1 MRLMC
6 NEYTQRKLGVDAQ
19 LCVSTEKTNQKLMK
33 NAITILLLLFFL
45 NLSFSQKKQDFTVKS
60 LNGKIEVKINVD
72 DKISWTILH
81 EKDVILAP
89 SEMSMTLDENIVLG
103 KNTVVLN
110 SKKETVNT
118 SFETPLY
125 KKKSVQNN
133 YNQLTLNFKNDF
145 SIEYRVFDDGAAYRF
160 ITKKKKDITVKSEE
174 VVLNFD
180 QDYNTLMPY
189 VRDLRNP
196 KDAFISSFE
205 SHYENKKISEFKKD
219 TLAFLPFLIDYKNHK
234 KAVFLEANLEDY
246 AGLFVTNN
254 KNNSGFESRF
264 SKYPLKET
272 NGGFNYLNKLITERA
287 DYLVKTKGTRTFP
300 WRAIVISENDADL
313 ANNDMVQKLAEPSKI
328 KDVSW
333 IKPGKVAWDWW
344 NDWNIYNVDF
354 KAGINTQT
362 YKYYIDFAS
371 KNKVEYV
378 VLDEGW
384 SVETDIMKHNPNVD
398 LEALIAY
405 AKDRNVGIILWAS
418 WMAIHDKTEAVFDNY
433 AKLGIKG
440 FKVDFIDRDDAKMV
454 NSVYDIAQRAANHKL
469 IIDFHGMYKPT
480 GIQRTYPNILNFEG
494 VKGLENNKWTPNDDV
509 PLYDTTIPFIR
520 MMAGPMDYTP
530 GAMRNATKSEF
541 KPSHSNPM
549 SQGTRCHQLALYT
562 IFEAPLQM
570 MADSPTA
577 FMKEQESTD
586 FIAKVPTT
594 FDETV
599 SLNGEV
605 GKYISIARR
614 KGNTWYLGSITN
626 WDSRDIT
633 IDFSFLEKGKK
644 FQAEIFSDGLNA
656 DKAATDYKRE
666 IITIDSA
673 TKLTYRLANGGGL
686 AMIIQ

>member
-1 MRLMC
+1 
-6 NEYTQRKLGVDAQ
+6 
-19 LCVSTEKTNQKLMK
+19 MK
-33 NAITILLLLFFL
+33 NTFILFCFLFV
-45 NLSFSQKKQDFTVKS
+45 NLSFSQKKQDFTVTS
-60 LNGKIEVKINVD
+60 PDGKIDVKINVA
-72 DKISWTILH
+72 DKISWSISH
-81 EKDVILAP
+81 QKDLILAP
-89 SEMSMTLDENIVLG
+89 SEMSLTLDGNVVLG
-103 KNTVVLN
+103 KNPVVLN

-125 KKKSVQNN
+125 KKKSVQNH

-145 SIEYRVFDDGAAYRF
+145 SIEFRVFDDGAAYRF
-160 ITKKKKDITVKSEE
+160 ITKKKKDITVNWEE

-180 QDYNTLMPY
+180 KDYSTLMPY

-196 KDAFISSFE
+196 KDQFISSFE
-205 SHYENKKISEFKKD
+205 SHYENKKISEFSKD

-234 KAVFLEANLEDY
+234 KAVFLEADLEDY
-246 AGLFVTNN
+246 PGLFVTNN
-254 KNNSGFESRF
+254 NEKKGFESRF
-264 SKYPLKET
+264 SKYPIQET

-300 WRAIVISENDADL
+300 WRAIVISENDAAL
-313 ANNDMVQKLAEPSKI
+313 ANNDMVQKLAEPSRI
-328 KDVSW
+328 KDISW

-384 SVETDIMKHNPNVD
+384 SVETNIMKHNPNVD

-405 AKDRNVGIILWAS
+405 AKERNVGIILWAS
-418 WMAIHDKTEAVFDNY
+418 WMALTKNTEAVFDNY
-433 AKLGIKG
+433 AKLGVKG
-440 FKVDFIDRDDAKMV
+440 FKVDFLDRDDAKMV
-454 NSVYDIAQRAANHKL
+454 NSVYDISQKAANHKL

-480 GIQRTYPNILNFEG
+480 GIQRTFPNILNFEG

-541 KPSHSNPM
+541 RPSHSTPM

-586 FIAKVPTT
+586 FIAKVPTV

-599 SLNGEV
+599 ALDGEV
-605 GKYISIARR
+605 GKFVSMAR
-614 KGNTWYLGSITN
+614 KKDNIWYFGAITN

-644 FQAEIFSDGLNA
+644 FQAEIFSDGVNA
-656 DKAATDYKRE
+656 DKAAVDYKRE
-666 IITIDSA
+666 IITVEST
-673 TKLTYRLANGGGL
+673 TKLKYRLASGGGL
-686 AMIIQ
+686 AMIIK

>member
-1 MRLMC
+1 MNLYYLYGLK
-6 NEYTQRKLGVDAQ
+6 NIPI
-19 LCVSTEKTNQKLMK
+19 MK
-33 NAITILLLLFFL
+33 NLFVFFFL
-45 NLSFSQKKQDFTVKS
+45 SMLNFSFSQKKQDFVLDS
-60 LNGKIEVKINVD
+60 PNGKIEIKIAVN
-72 DKISWTILH
+72 DKIEWTISH

-89 SEMSMTLDENIVLG
+89 STMSMTLDENVVLG
-103 KNTVVLN
+103 KNAVVLN
-110 SKKETVNT
+110 SKKESFNT
-118 SFETPLY
+118 SFETPFY
-125 KKKSVQNN
+125 KKKSVQNK
-133 YNQLTLNFKNDF
+133 YNQLVLDFKNDF

-160 ITKKKKDITVKSEE
+160 ITKKKKEISVKSEE

-196 KDAFISSFE
+196 KDPFISSFE
-205 SHYENKKISEFKKD
+205 SHYENKKISEFAKD

-246 AGLFVTNN
+246 PGLFVTNN
-254 KNNSGFESRF
+254 YSKSGFESRF
-264 SKYPLKET
+264 SKYPLQET
-272 NGGFNYLNKLITERA
+272 NGGFNNLNKLITERA
-287 DYLVKTKGTRTFP
+287 NYLVKTKGTRTFP
-300 WRAIVISENDADL
+300 WRGIVISENDSAL
-313 ANNDMVQKLAEPSKI
+313 ANNDMVQKLSEPSKI
-328 KDVSW
+328 KDISW

-344 NDWNIYNVDF
+344 NDWNIYNIDF

-405 AKDRNVGIILWAS
+405 AKERNVGIILWSS
-418 WMAIHDKTEAVFDNY
+418 WMALNNNIDGILENY
-433 AKLGIKG
+433 AKLEIKG

-454 NSVYDIAQRAANHKL
+454 NSVYDIAQKAANHKL
-469 IIDFHGMYKPT
+469 LLDFHGMYKPT
-480 GIQRTYPNILNFEG
+480 GIQRTFPNILNFEG

-509 PLYDTTIPFIR
+509 PLYDCTIPFIR

-577 FMKEQESTD
+577 YIKEQESTD
-586 FIAKVPTT
+586 FIAKTPTI

-599 SLNGEV
+599 ALDGEV
-605 GKYISIARR
+605 GKFITIARR
-614 KGNTWYLGSITN
+614 KANIWYLGAITN
-626 WDSRDIT
+626 WDSREII

-644 FQAEIFSDGLNA
+644 FEAEIFSDGLNA
-656 DKAATDYKRE
+656 DKAAVDYKRE
-666 IITIDSA
+666 IITIDSN
-673 TKLTYRLANGGGL
+673 TKLKYRLASGGGL
-686 AMIIQ
+686 AMIIK

>member
-1 MRLMC
+1 
-6 NEYTQRKLGVDAQ
+6 
-19 LCVSTEKTNQKLMK
+19 MK
-33 NAITILLLLFFL
+33 NVLVLSCFLLL
-45 NLSFSQKKQDFTVKS
+45 NLSFSQKKQDFVLNS
-60 LNGKIEVKINVD
+60 PNGKIDVRIAVN
-72 DKISWTILH
+72 DKISWTISH
-81 EKDVILAP
+81 EKDLILAP
-89 SEMSMTLDENIVLG
+89 SDMSMTLDENIILG
-103 KNTVVLN
+103 KNSVVVN
-110 SKKETVNT
+110 SKKESSDS

-125 KKKSVQNN
+125 KKKTVKNK
-133 YNQLTLNFKNDF
+133 YNQLTINFRNDF
-145 SIEYRVFDDGAAYRF
+145 SIEFRVFDDGAAYRF

-174 VVLNFD
+174 VSLNFD

-196 KDAFISSFE
+196 KDQYISSFE
-205 SHYENKKISEFKKD
+205 SHYESKKISEFTKD

-234 KAVFLEANLEDY
+234 KAVFLEAGLEDY
-246 AGLFVTNN
+246 PGLFVTNN
-254 KNNSGFESRF
+254 KNKTGFESRF
-264 SKYPLKET
+264 SKYPLQET

-287 DYLVKTKGTRTFP
+287 DYLVKTKGTRSFP
-300 WRAIVISENDADL
+300 WRAIVISENDSAL
-313 ANNDMVQKLAEPSKI
+313 ANNDMVQKLSEPSKI
-328 KDVSW
+328 AAISW

-354 KAGINTQT
+354 KAGINTET

-384 SVETDIMKHNPNVD
+384 SVETDIMKHSPNVD

-405 AKDRNVGIILWAS
+405 AKERNVGIILWAS
-418 WMAIHDKTEAVFDNY
+418 WMALHENIDGVFDNY
-433 AKLGIKG
+433 AKLGVKG

-454 NSVYDIAQRAANHKL
+454 NSVYDIAQKAANHKL

-509 PLYDTTIPFIR
+509 PLYDCTIPFIR

-530 GAMRNATKSEF
+530 GAMRNAAKSEF

-577 FMKEQESTD
+577 YMKEQESTN
-586 FIAKVPTT
+586 FIAKIPTT

-605 GKYISIARR
+605 EKFVTIAR
-614 KGNTWYLGSITN
+614 KKADTWYLGSITN

-656 DKAATDYKRE
+656 DKAATDYKKE
-666 IITIDSA
+666 IVTIDSS
-673 TKLTYRLANGGGL
+673 TKLTYRLASGGGL
-686 AMIIQ
+686 AMIIK

>member
-1 MRLMC
+1 
-6 NEYTQRKLGVDAQ
+6 
-19 LCVSTEKTNQKLMK
+19 MK
-33 NAITILLLLFFL
+33 NTFILFCLLFL
-45 NLSFSQKKQDFTVKS
+45 NFSFSQKKQDFTLTS
-60 LNGKIEVKINVD
+60 PDGKIEVKITVD
-72 DKISWTILH
+72 DKISWSISLG
-81 EKDVILAP
+81 KDLILAP
-89 SEMSMTLDENIVLG
+89 SEMSLTLDQNLVLG
-103 KNTVVLN
+103 KNAVVLN
-110 SKKETVNT
+110 SKKETINT
-118 SFETPLY
+118 SFETPFY
-125 KKKSVQNN
+125 KKKSVQNH

-160 ITKKKKDITVKSEE
+160 ITRKKKHITVKWEE

-196 KDAFISSFE
+196 KDQFISSFE
-205 SHYENKKISEFKKD
+205 SHYENKKISEFAKD

-234 KAVFLEANLEDY
+234 KAVFLEADLEDY
-246 AGLFVTNN
+246 PGLFVTNN
-254 KNNSGFESRF
+254 KTKKGFESRF
-264 SKYPLKET
+264 SKYPVQET

-287 DYLVKTKGTRTFP
+287 DFLVKTKGTRTFP
-300 WRAIVISENDADL
+300 WRAIVISENDAAL
-313 ANNDMVQKLAEPSKI
+313 ANNDMVQKLAEPSRI
-328 KDVSW
+328 KDISW

-384 SVETDIMKHNPNVD
+384 SVETDIMKHSPNVD
-398 LEALIAY
+398 LEVLIAY
-405 AKDRNVGIILWAS
+405 AKERNVGIILWAS
-418 WMAIHDKTEAVFDNY
+418 WMALTKNTEAVFDNY
-433 AKLGIKG
+433 AKLGVKG
-440 FKVDFIDRDDAKMV
+440 FKVDFLDRDDAKMV
-454 NSVYDIAQRAANHKL
+454 NSVYDISQKAANHKL

-480 GIQRTYPNILNFEG
+480 GIQRTFPNILNFEG

-520 MMAGPMDYTP
+520 MIAGPMDYTP

-541 KPSHSNPM
+541 KPSNSNPM

-599 SLNGEV
+599 ALDGEV
-605 GKYISIARR
+605 GKFVSIAR
-614 KGNTWYLGSITN
+614 KKDKIWYLGTITN

-644 FQAEIFSDGLNA
+644 YQAEIFSDGLNA
-656 DKAATDYKRE
+656 DKAAVDYKKE
-666 IITIDSA
+666 IITVDST
-673 TKLTYRLANGGGL
+673 TKLKYHLASGGGL
-686 AMIIQ
+686 AMIIK

>member
-1 MRLMC
+1 
-6 NEYTQRKLGVDAQ
+6 
-19 LCVSTEKTNQKLMK
+19 MK

-60 LNGKIEVKINVD
+60 PNGKIEVKINVD

-81 EKDVILAP
+81 ENDVILTP
-89 SEMSMTLDENIVLG
+89 SEMSMTLEGNIVLG
-103 KNTVVLN
+103 KNAVVLN

-133 YNQLTLNFKNDF
+133 YNQLILNFKNDF

-160 ITKKKKDITVKSEE
+160 STKNKKDITIKSEE

-196 KDAFISSFE
+196 KDPFISSFE

-371 KNKVEYV
+371 QNKVEYV

-454 NSVYDIAQRAANHKL
+454 SSVYDIAQRAANHKL

-480 GIQRTYPNILNFEG
+480 GIQRTFPNILNFEG

-509 PLYDTTIPFIR
+509 PLYDCTIPFIR

-614 KGNTWYLGSITN
+614 KGNTWYLGAITN

-673 TKLTYRLANGGGL
+673 TKLTYRLASGGGL
-686 AMIIQ
+686 AMIIK

>member
-1 MRLMC
+1 
-6 NEYTQRKLGVDAQ
+6 
-19 LCVSTEKTNQKLMK
+19 MK
-33 NAITILLLLFFL
+33 NTFILFCLLFINF
-45 NLSFSQKKQDFTVKS
+45 SFSQKKQDFS
-60 LNGKIEVKINVD
+60 LSSPNGKIEVKIAVNE
-72 DKISWTILH
+72 KISWSVSH
-81 EKDVILAP
+81 GKDLILAP
-89 SEMSMTLDENIVLG
+89 SPMSLTLENEVLG
-103 KNTVVLN
+103 KNAVLIN
-110 SKKETVNT
+110 SKKETVNA
-118 SFETPLY
+118 SFQTPLY

-145 SIEYRVFDDGAAYRF
+145 SIEFRIFDDGAAYRF
-160 ITKKKKDITVKSEE
+160 ATKKKKDITVKWENVS
-174 VVLNFD
+174 LNFD

-196 KDAFISSFE
+196 KDPYISSFE
-205 SHYENKKISEFKKD
+205 AHYENKKISGFAKD

-246 AGLFVTNN
+246 PGLFVTNN
-254 KNNSGFESRF
+254 QEKSGFESRF
-264 SKYPLKET
+264 SKYPLQEK
-272 NGGFNYLNKLITERA
+272 NGGFNNINRLITERA
-287 DYLVKTKGTRTFP
+287 DYLVKTKGTRNFP
-300 WRAIVISENDADL
+300 WRVFVITENDADL
-313 ANNDMVQKLAEPSKI
+313 ANNDMVQKLSEPSKI
-328 KDVSW
+328 KDISW

-344 NDWNIYNVDF
+344 NDWNIYNIDF

-384 SVETDIMKHNPNVD
+384 SLEEDIMKHNPNVD

-405 AKDRNVGIILWAS
+405 GKEKNVGIILWSS
-418 WMAIHDKTEAVFDNY
+418 WMALTKNTAGILKNY
-433 AKLGIKG
+433 ADLGIKG
-440 FKVDFIDRDDAKMV
+440 FKVDFLDRDDAKMV
-454 NSVYDIAQRAANHKL
+454 NSVYDIAQKAADHKL
-469 IIDFHGMYKPT
+469 LLDFHGMYKPT
-480 GIQRTYPNILNFEG
+480 GMQKTFPNILNFEG

-509 PLYDTTIPFIR
+509 PLYDCTIPFIR

-541 KPSHSNPM
+541 KPSNSNPV

-577 FMKEQESTD
+577 YMREQESTD
-586 FIAKVPTT
+586 FIAKTPTT

-599 SLNGEV
+599 ALDGEV
-605 GKYISIARR
+605 GKFVSIARR
-614 KGNTWYLGSITN
+614 KTSTWYLGAITN

-644 FQAEIFSDGLNA
+644 YEAEIFSDGLNA
-656 DKAATDYKRE
+656 DKAAVDYKRE
-666 IITIDSA
+666 IIIVDSNS
-673 TKLTYRLANGGGL
+673 KLKYHLANGGGL

>member
-1 MRLMC
+1 
-6 NEYTQRKLGVDAQ
+6 
-19 LCVSTEKTNQKLMK
+19 MK
-33 NAITILLLLFFL
+33 NAFILLCFLLI
-45 NLSFSQKKQDFTVKS
+45 NSSFSQKKQDFTVKS
-60 LNGKIEVKINVD
+60 PNGKIEVKINVD
-72 DKISWTILH
+72 DKISWTISH

-103 KNTVVLN
+103 KNAVVLN

-133 YNQLTLNFKNDF
+133 YNQLTLKFKNDF

-160 ITKKKKDITVKSEE
+160 STKKKNDITVKSEE

-196 KDAFISSFE
+196 KDQYISSFE
-205 SHYENKKISEFKKD
+205 SHYENKKISEFAKD

-254 KNNSGFESRF
+254 KNKTGFESRF

-287 DYLVKTKGTRTFP
+287 DYLVKTKGTRSFP

-398 LEALIAY
+398 LEDLIAY
-405 AKDRNVGIILWAS
+405 AKERNIGLILWAS

-433 AKLGIKG
+433 TKLGVKG

-454 NSVYDIAQRAANHKL
+454 NSVYDIAQKAANHKL

-509 PLYDTTIPFIR
+509 PLYDCTIPFIR

-594 FDETV
+594 FDGTV

-644 FQAEIFSDGLNA
+644 FQVEIFSDGLNA

-666 IITIDSA
+666 IVTIDST
-673 TKLTYRLANGGGL
+673 TKLTYRLASGGGL
-686 AMIIQ
+686 AMIIK

>member
-1 MRLMC
+1 
-6 NEYTQRKLGVDAQ
+6 
-19 LCVSTEKTNQKLMK
+19 MK
-33 NAITILLLLFFL
+33 NIFILFCLLFL
-45 NLSFSQKKQDFTVKS
+45 NLSFSQQKQSFTVS
-60 LNGKIEVKINVD
+60 SPNGKIEVKIAVN
-72 DKISWTILH
+72 DKISWSISH
-81 EKDVILAP
+81 EKDLILAP
-89 SEMSMTLDENIVLG
+89 SEMSLTLDENQILG
-103 KNTVVLN
+103 KNPVVLN
-110 SKKETVNT
+110 SKKESINT

-125 KKKSVQNN
+125 KKKTVKDQ
-133 YNQLTLNFKNDF
+133 YNKLILNFKNDF
-145 SIEYRVFDDGAAYRF
+145 ALEFRVFDDGAAYRF
-160 ITKKKKDITVKSEE
+160 ITKKKKEITVKDEE

-196 KDAFISSFE
+196 KDQFISSFE
-205 SHYENKKISEFKKD
+205 SHYENKKISEFAKD

-234 KAVFLEANLEDY
+234 KAVFLEADLEDY

-254 KNNSGFESRF
+254 KNKTGFESRF
-264 SKYPLKET
+264 SKYPTQEN

-300 WRAIVISENDADL
+300 WRAIVISENDAAL
-313 ANNDMVQKLAEPSKI
+313 ANNDMVQKLAEPSTI
-328 KDVSW
+328 KDISW

-384 SVETDIMKHNPNVD
+384 SIETDIMKHNPNVD

-405 AKDRNVGIILWAS
+405 AKERNVGIILWAS
-418 WMAIHDKTEAVFDNY
+418 WMALHENIDRVFDNY
-433 AKLGIKG
+433 AKLGVKG

-454 NSVYDIAQRAANHKL
+454 NSVYDIAQKAANHKL

-494 VKGLENNKWTPNDDV
+494 VKGLENNKWTANDDV

-541 KPSHSNPM
+541 KPSHSTPM

-577 FMKEQESTD
+577 FIKEQESTD
-586 FIAKVPTT
+586 FIAKVPTI

-599 SLNGEV
+599 ALDGEV
-605 GKYISIARR
+605 GKFVSIARR
-614 KGNTWYLGSITN
+614 KGNTWYLGAITN

-644 FQAEIFSDGLNA
+644 FQAEIFSDGINA
-656 DKAATDYKRE
+656 DKAATDYKKE
-666 IITIDSA
+666 IITVDSI
-673 TKLTYRLANGGGL
+673 TKLKYRLASGGGL
-686 AMIIQ
+686 AMIIK

>member
-1 MRLMC
+1 
-6 NEYTQRKLGVDAQ
+6 
-19 LCVSTEKTNQKLMK
+19 MK
-33 NAITILLLLFFL
+33 NIFTAFLILLF
-45 NLSFSQKKQDFTVKS
+45 NASFSQKIQDFTLES
-60 LNGKIEVKINVD
+60 PNGKI
-72 DKISWTILH
+72 KISIVINEKVTWSISH
-81 EKDVILAP
+81 EKDLILAP
-89 SEMSMTLDENIVLG
+89 SSVSMTLDQNEVLG
-103 KNTVVLN
+103 KNALLLN
-110 SKKETVNT
+110 SKREKVNT
-118 SFETPLY
+118 TFESPFY
-125 KKKSVQNN
+125 KKSSIKNQ
-133 YNQLTLNFKNDF
+133 YNLLVVNFKNDF
-145 SIEYRVFDDGAAYRF
+145 SIEYRAFDDGVAYRF

-174 VVLNFD
+174 VAFNFD

-196 KDAFISSFE
+196 KDPYISSFE
-205 SHYENKKISEFKKD
+205 AQYENKKISEFAKD

-246 AGLFVTNN
+246 PGLFVTNN
-254 KNNSGFESRF
+254 KLKSGFESRF
-264 SKYPLKET
+264 SKYPLQEK
-272 NGGFNYLNKLITERA
+272 NGGFNNINRLITQRA
-287 DYLVKTKGTRTFP
+287 DYLVKTKGTRNFP
-300 WRAIVISENDADL
+300 WRVLVISENDTHL
-313 ANNDMVQKLAEPSKI
+313 ANNDMVQKLSEPSKI

-354 KAGINTQT
+354 KAGINTKT

-384 SVETDIMKHNPNVD
+384 SLEDDIMKHNPNVD

-405 AKDRNVGIILWAS
+405 GKERNVGIILWSS
-418 WMAIHDKTEAVFDNY
+418 WMALTKNTAGIFKNY
-433 AKLGIKG
+433 ADLGIKG
-440 FKVDFIDRDDAKMV
+440 FKVDFLDRDDAKMV
-454 NSVYDIAQRAANHKL
+454 NSVYDIAQKAADYKL
-469 IIDFHGMYKPT
+469 LLDFHGMYKPT
-480 GIQRTYPNILNFEG
+480 GIQRTFPNILNFEG

-541 KPSHSNPM
+541 KPSHSNPV

-577 FMKEQESTD
+577 YMKEQESTD
-586 FIAKVPTT
+586 FIAKIPTI

-599 SLNGEV
+599 ALDGEV
-605 GKYISIARR
+605 GKYVAIARR
-614 KGNTWYLGSITN
+614 KANTWYLGAITN
-626 WDSRDIT
+626 WDSREIT

-644 FQAEIFSDGLNA
+644 FEAEIFSDGLNA
-656 DKAATDYKRE
+656 DKAANDYKRE
-666 IITIDSA
+666 IITVDST
-673 TKLTYRLANGGGL
+673 TKLKYRLASGGGL
-686 AMIIQ
+686 AMIIK

>member
-1 MRLMC
+1 MTL
-6 NEYTQRKLGVDAQ
+6 YHLYG
-19 LCVSTEKTNQKLMK
+19 EKYSNMK
-33 NAITILLLLFFL
+33 NLFVLFCFFFL
-45 NLSFSQKKQDFTVKS
+45 NLSFSQKKQDFILKS
-60 LNGKIEVKINVD
+60 PDGKIEIKIAVN
-72 DKISWTILH
+72 DKISWTISH
-81 EKDVILAP
+81 EKDLILAP
-89 SEMSMTLDENIVLG
+89 SEMSMTLEGNTILG
-103 KNTVVLN
+103 KNAVVIN
-110 SKKETVNT
+110 SKKESVDA
-118 SFETPLY
+118 SFETPFY
-125 KKKSVQNN
+125 KKKSVQNK

-160 ITKKKKDITVKSEE
+160 ITRKKKEITVISEE
-174 VVLNFD
+174 VILNFD

-196 KDAFISSFE
+196 KDPFISSFE
-205 SHYENKKISEFKKD
+205 SHYENKKISEFAKD

-246 AGLFVTNN
+246 PGLFVTNN
-254 KNNSGFESRF
+254 SSKSGFESRF
-264 SKYPLKET
+264 SKYPLQET
-272 NGGFNYLNKLITERA
+272 NGGFNNLNKLITERA
-287 DYLVKTKGTRTFP
+287 NYLVKTKGIRTFP
-300 WRAIVISENDADL
+300 WRAIVISENDSAL

-328 KDVSW
+328 KDISW

-344 NDWNIYNVDF
+344 NDWNIYNIDF

-398 LEALIAY
+398 LEALITY
-405 AKDRNVGIILWAS
+405 AKERNVGIILWAS
-418 WMAIHDKTEAVFDNY
+418 WMAIHDNTEAVFSNY

-454 NSVYDIAQRAANHKL
+454 NSVYDIAQKAANHKL
-469 IIDFHGMYKPT
+469 LLDFHGMYKPT
-480 GIQRTYPNILNFEG
+480 GIQRTFPNILNFEG

-541 KPSHSNPM
+541 KPSHSNPV

-577 FMKEQESTD
+577 YMKEQESTD

-605 GKYISIARR
+605 GKFVTIARR
-614 KGNTWYLGSITN
+614 KANTWYLASITN
-626 WDSRDIT
+626 WDSREIT
-633 IDFSFLEKGKK
+633 IDFSFLQKGKK
-644 FQAEIFSDGLNA
+644 FEAEIFSDGLNA
-656 DKAATDYKRE
+656 DKAANDYKRE
-666 IITIDSA
+666 IITVDPS
-673 TKLTYRLANGGGL
+673 TKLTYRLASGGGL
-686 AMIIQ
+686 TMIIK

>member
-1 MRLMC
+1 
-6 NEYTQRKLGVDAQ
+6 
-19 LCVSTEKTNQKLMK
+19 MK
-33 NAITILLLLFFL
+33 NVLVLSCFLLL
-45 NLSFSQKKQDFTVKS
+45 NLSFSQKKQDFVLNS
-60 LNGKIEVKINVD
+60 PNGKIDVRIAVN
-72 DKISWTILH
+72 DKISWTISH
-81 EKDVILAP
+81 EKDLILAP
-89 SEMSMTLDENIVLG
+89 SGMSMTLDENIILG
-103 KNTVVLN
+103 KNSVVVN
-110 SKKETVNT
+110 SKKESSDS

-125 KKKSVQNN
+125 KKKTVKNK
-133 YNQLTLNFKNDF
+133 YNQLTINFRNDF
-145 SIEYRVFDDGAAYRF
+145 SIEFRVFDDGAAYRF

-174 VVLNFD
+174 VSLNFD

-196 KDAFISSFE
+196 KDQYISSFE
-205 SHYENKKISEFKKD
+205 SHYESKKISEFTKD

-234 KAVFLEANLEDY
+234 KAVFLEAGLEDY
-246 AGLFVTNN
+246 PGLFVTNN
-254 KNNSGFESRF
+254 KNKTGFESRF
-264 SKYPLKET
+264 SKYPLQET

-287 DYLVKTKGTRTFP
+287 DYLVKTKGTRSFP
-300 WRAIVISENDADL
+300 WRAIVISENDSAL
-313 ANNDMVQKLAEPSKI
+313 ANNDMVQKLSEPSKI
-328 KDVSW
+328 AAISW

-384 SVETDIMKHNPNVD
+384 SVETDIMKHSPNVD

-405 AKDRNVGIILWAS
+405 AKERNVGIILWAS
-418 WMAIHDKTEAVFDNY
+418 WMALHENIDGVFENY
-433 AKLGIKG
+433 AKLGVKG

-454 NSVYDIAQRAANHKL
+454 NSVYDIAQKAANHKL

-509 PLYDTTIPFIR
+509 PLYDCTIPFIR

-530 GAMRNATKSEF
+530 GAMRNAAKSEF

-577 FMKEQESTD
+577 YMKEQESTN
-586 FIAKVPTT
+586 FIAKIPTT

-605 GKYISIARR
+605 EKFVTIAR
-614 KGNTWYLGSITN
+614 KKADTWYLGSITN

-656 DKAATDYKRE
+656 DKAATDYKKE
-666 IITIDSA
+666 IVTIDSS
-673 TKLTYRLANGGGL
+673 TKLTYRLASGGGL
-686 AMIIQ
+686 AMIIK